1 MPPRD
6 TQICVCSV
14 LTETQANLIDVGV
27 ICRSSLEK
35 HLAQPPNALLT
46 RFHLA
51 ALTAAFNV
59 VFILN
64 LITERS
70 VSAPARCSLWLERL
84 SAQNRLNTR
93 LTHHPKT
100 ALSCL

>member
-1 MPPRD
+1 MLD
-6 TQICVCSV
+6 G
-14 LTETQANLIDVGV
+14 GV
-27 ICRSSLEK
+27 SRRSSSEK

-70 VSAPARCSLWLERL
+70 VSAPARCRLWLERL
-84 SAQNRLNTR
+84 IAQNRLSTR

-100 ALSCL
+100 ALAMRKPERIRRER

>member
-1 MPPRD
+1 MLD
-6 TQICVCSV
+6 G
-14 LTETQANLIDVGV
+14 GV
-27 ICRSSLEK
+27 SRRSSSEK

-46 RFHLA
+46 RFNL
-51 ALTAAFNV
+51 AAFNPAFYL

-64 LITERS
+64 LITERG
-70 VSAPARCSLWLERL
+70 VSAPARCRLWIERL
-84 SAQNRLNTR
+84 GPQNRLNTR

>member
-1 MPPRD
+1 MLD
-6 TQICVCSV
+6 G
-14 LTETQANLIDVGV
+14 GV
-27 ICRSSLEK
+27 SRRSSSEK

-46 RFHLA
+46 RFDLA
-51 ALTAAFNV
+51 ALTTAFNI
-59 VFILN
+59 VFLVNVIA
-64 LITERS
+64 ERR
-70 VSAPARCSLWLERL
+70 VSAPARCRLWVERL